1 MTAYWILLLITAFV
15 AYVIG
20 SMKSMVIASNF
31 VFRRSLSRLG
41 TGNVWF
47 SNFRRIYGV
56 PGFIKLGLVEVLKD
70 LLPLLIGGWL
80 LGIKDHAIVGRAF
93 AGFCMVLGG
102 LYPVF
107 YDFKGGHA
115 TVYMIIAALSVDTS
129 LGVATGAITAAVT
142 WFSKYE
148 SLGTIAGALVM
159 IAAGILVVDD
169 RTAMLLC
176 VGIAVLVL
184 FKHIPAM
191 IRLLGGRE
199 QKFSLEED
207 ISYKFDEKF

>member
-1 MTAYWILLLITAFV
+1 MTAYWILLLITAFL
-15 AYVIG
+15 AYFIG

-41 TGNVWF
+41 TGNVWL

-56 PGFIKLGLVEVLKD
+56 RGFIKLALVEIIKD
-70 LLPLLIGGWL
+70 LIPILIGGLL
-80 LGIKDHAIVGRAF
+80 LGIKNHAVAGRAF
-93 AGFCMVLGG
+93 AGFCMVLAG

-115 TVYMIIAALSVDTS
+115 AIYMVISAISVDTS
-129 LGVATGAITAAVT
+129 VGIATAAFVAGAT
-142 WFSKYE
+142 WFTKYE
-148 SLGTIAGALVM
+148 SLGAVAGALVL
-159 IAAGILVVDD
+159 IAASVLVVDD
-169 RTAMLLC
+169 RAAMLLC
-176 VGIAVLVL
+176 VLTGSLVI

-191 IRLLGGRE
+191 LRLSRGRE

>member
-1 MTAYWILLLITAFV
+1 MTAYWILLLITAALTYFV
-15 AYVIG
+15 G

-56 PGFIKLGLVEVLKD
+56 RGFIKLGLVELVKD
-70 LLPLLIGGWL
+70 LLPILIGGWL
-80 LGIKDHAIVGRAF
+80 LGIKGHAVVGRAF
-93 AGFCMVLGG
+93 AGFCLVLAG
-102 LYPVF
+102 LYPMF

-115 TVYMIIAALSVDTS
+115 AIYMVIAALSVDTS
-129 LGVATGAITAAVT
+129 VGIATAAFVAGGT
-142 WFSKYE
+142 WFTKYE
-148 SLGTIAGALVM
+148 SLGAVLGALVL
-159 IAAGILVVDD
+159 IAAAVLVVDD
-169 RTAMLLC
+169 RAAMLLC
-176 VGIAVLVL
+176 VLTGALVL
-184 FKHIPAM
+184 FKHIPAIFRL
-191 IRLLGGRE
+191 IRGKE